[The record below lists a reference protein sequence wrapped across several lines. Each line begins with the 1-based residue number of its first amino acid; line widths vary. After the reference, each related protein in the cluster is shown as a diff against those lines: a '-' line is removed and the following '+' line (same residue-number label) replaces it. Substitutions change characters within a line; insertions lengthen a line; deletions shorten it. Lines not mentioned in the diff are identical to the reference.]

1 MHNGIITNYK
11 DIKQF
16 LTAKGFSFESDTDTE
31 VIAKLVAHIA
41 NEHPEASFRQL
52 VERTISQLEGAFAC
66 VFKSSQFPG
75 ECVATRRGSPMVVG
89 IKSGRFIKRTCHYC
103 YQAIKINQIFFR
115 AWC

>member
-89 IKSGRFIKRTCHYC
+89 IKSG
-103 YQAIKINQIFFR
+103 IFSI
-115 AWC
+115 W